1 MFMLSSVQLLWR
13 NLERARRV
21 EALQLNE
28 TGGWK
33 TAKLYDPVKEA
44 EAKFCQE
51 MIRVFP
57 DFNEWS
63 DAIENMVLD
72 LQRKNSALVHELNL
86 LKEIPTEPKKPR
98 KSRAKK
104 SKDKK

>member
-1 MFMLSSVQLLWR
+1 MYMLSSVQLLWR

-21 EALQLNE
+21 ELLQAAQ

-51 MIRVFP
+51 ILRVFP
-57 DFNEWS
+57 DFIEWS
-63 DAIENMVLD
+63 DAIETMVMD
-72 LQRKNSALVHELNL
+72 LERKNRELVHELNL
-86 LKEIPTEPKKPR
+86 LKEIPTEQKKPR

-104 SKDKK
+104 VKDKK